1 MQHED
6 GIKLIHWRKQVRRMS
21 GYKYDKDSL
30 IQRTWRE
37 FDERNE
43 KKKNQRLK
51 SLLQRFIAH
60 MIKYKMVLPFK
71 IFVWI

>member
-21 GYKYDKDSL
+21 GSKYDNDSL

-51 SLLQRFIAH
+51 SLLQRCIAH
-60 MIKYKMVLPFK
+60 MIKY
-71 IFVWI
+71 

>member
-21 GYKYDKDSL
+21 GSKYDNDSL

-51 SLLQRFIAH
+51 SLLQRFIA
-60 MIKYKMVLPFK
+60 L
-71 IFVWI
+71 